1 MTPSFLERVCETLG
15 KHRVRYSI
23 VGGFAVALHGAVRGT
38 ADVDAVIAHTA
49 EQFERCEKAL
59 REIGLSPRLPVG
71 AREVFEFREEYI
83 SRRNLVAWSFIN
95 PANPLEVVDIIIT
108 HDLARMK
115 SETMRI
121 RGKRMEVLS
130 IRDLIAMKRASGRDQ
145 DLEDVKALEEI
156 LREAEK

>member
-38 ADVDAVIAHTA
+38 ADVDAVIAHTS

>member
-1 MTPSFLERVCETLG
+1 
-15 KHRVRYSI
+15 
-23 VGGFAVALHGAVRGT
+23 
-38 ADVDAVIAHTA
+38 
-49 EQFERCEKAL
+49 
-59 REIGLSPRLPVG
+59 LPVV

-83 SRRNLVAWSFIN
+83 SRRNLVAWSFTN

-121 RGKRMEVLS
+121 RGKRVEVLS

-156 LREAEK
+156 LREAEE